1 MFSLSSKK
9 NFINEG
15 KIIIKENPFYYIL
28 NLIIKSHFL
37 PQKEIDFYNFAEK
50 LVNSET
56 DFKVFCIFKE
66 FAVDIYNTKVKYSL
80 GDNDDIDDIISLIIY
95 FIKNEYDKDRNII
108 KPYINNVSENENI
121 VLEKFNFIKS
131 QYELNS
137 MVNKHYENY
146 EYALSLLNESK
157 KLEIKSSELSSK
169 AINILLN
176 IKNQFNIIKENKF
189 LTLHNF

>member
-37 PQKEIDFYNFAEK
+37 PQKEID
-50 LVNSET
+50 L
-56 DFKVFCIFKE
+56 FKE

-137 MVNKHYENY
+137 MVNMHYENY